1 MVIGSGL
8 IELWIAESRSLKEK
22 RGVLKRIIQRTHN
35 TFNVSIA
42 EVGENDHWKRA
53 KVGFCV
59 VGNDTRYVNGKVDH
73 ILSFIDDLQLAEI
86 LSSKIEIVSISDDM
100 PHFEDSSGKYSQE

>member
-8 IELWIAESRSLKEK
+8 IELWIAECRSLKEK
-22 RGVLKRIIQRTHN
+22 RGVLKRILQRTRN

-42 EVGENDHWKRA
+42 EIGDNDSWKRA

-59 VGNDTRYVNGKVDH
+59 VGNDTRYVNGKVDC
-73 ILSFIDDLQLAEI
+73 ILSFIEELQLAEV
-86 LSSKIEIVSISDDM
+86 LGSKIEIVSLSDAM
-100 PHFEDSSGKYSQE
+100 PHFDESAGKYGSE

>member
-22 RGVLKRIIQRTHN
+22 RGVLKRILQRTRN

-42 EVGENDHWKRA
+42 EVGENDSWKRA
-53 KVGFCV
+53 KVGFCT
-59 VGNDTRYVNGKVDH
+59 VGNDSRYVNGKVDH
-73 ILSFIDDLQLAEI
+73 ILSFIDDLQLAEV
-86 LSSKIEIVSISDDM
+86 LNSRIEIVTVSDAM
-100 PHFEDSSGKYSQE
+100 PHFEDRSGKYDRD

>member
-22 RGVLKRIIQRTHN
+22 RGVLKRILQRTRN

-42 EVGENDHWKRA
+42 EVGENDSWKRA
-53 KVGFCV
+53 KVGFCI
-59 VGNDTRYVNGKVDH
+59 VGNDSRYVNGKVDH
-73 ILSFIDDLQLAEI
+73 ILSFIDDLQLAEV
-86 LSSKIEIVSISDDM
+86 LNSRIEIVTISDAM
-100 PHFEDSSGKYSQE
+100 PHFEDRSGK